1 MLTSRLSFYLDVEW
15 LKQQESQEKVYK
27 LCDDLYS
34 QYLDVAVIISV
45 DSRQNR
51 TV

>member
-1 MLTSRLSFYLDVEW
+1 MLLPRLSFYLDVEW

-27 LCDDLYS
+27 ICDDLYS
-34 QYLDVAVIISV
+34 QYLDVVIFESV

-51 TV
+51 RV